1 MLVDTVIIL
10 AFTNIDQMI
19 LADGHEFRTLSRISF
34 G

>member
-19 LADGHEFRTLSRISF
+19 LADGLEFRTLSRISF